1 MTGQAKNVIHVPKPP
16 PSAFNKERAAS
27 QLLLDQMIHSA
38 RALAEHLRTL
48 DNRATNTP
56 VTEEQAGDAIPS
68 AARKTRQ
75 FTVVFSARL
84 TPATAAQPTVRSAIK
99 PGLMN
104 ACLLDE

>member
-56 VTEEQAGDAIPS
+56 VTEEQAGDFVRLATSILHPHTSPS
-68 AARKTRQ
+68 
-75 FTVVFSARL
+75 
-84 TPATAAQPTVRSAIK
+84 
-99 PGLMN
+99 PGKKKSRAN
-104 ACLLDE
+104 AKKKKGKGRG